1 MDKQSF
7 TPINIRG
14 AELNYQRS
22 GSGEPL
28 ILIHPNISDARS
40 FARIEPLL
48 AKYFDVITL
57 CRRHHW
63 PNEPLADGE
72 DDQWDEHAQDLAVFI
87 EKLQLGSAHVLG
99 NSNSALIALI
109 LARNRPELVKSLTLE
124 EPVGIPIF
132 LPRTPPGIFDLLHLL
147 WYFPRLFLPLV
158 LFGARVMP
166 VCDAA
171 FRAGDNEAGLQAF
184 ARAVIGE
191 EQMKAMPPERV
202 EQMRANVK
210 PHAAIWTGA
219 GMPKFS
225 EQDLRGIKTPT
236 LFVTGEQTTST
247 HTWTDYY
254 MAPMVP
260 GAKEARIQGAA
271 HFVHEDKPD
280 EVVAAMLDYLKLS

>member
-1 MDKQSF
+1 
-7 TPINIRG
+7 
-14 AELNYQRS
+14 
-22 GSGEPL
+22 
-28 ILIHPNISDARS
+28 LIHPNISDARS

-48 AKYFDVITL
+48 AKHFDVITL

-72 DDQWDEHAQDLAVFI
+72 DDQWDEHALDLAVFI
-87 EKLQLGSAHVLG
+87 ENLKLGSAHILG

-109 LARNRPELVKSLTLE
+109 LARNRPELVRSLTLE

-191 EQMKAMPPERV
+191 EQMKAMPPERM
-202 EQMRANVK
+202 EQMRANIK

-236 LFVTGEQTTST
+236 LFVTGEHTTNT

-260 GAKEARIQGAA
+260 GAKETRIQGAA
-271 HFVHEDKPD
+271 HLVHEDKPD